1 MSDTRNVAGAR
12 TPHVAPAKPSW
23 TGWTGWVVFA
33 GVMMIMI
40 GAFHAISGFVAI
52 FDPGYYLV
60 GRNGLVVSVDYT
72 TWGWVHLLLGA
83 VALIAGIAV
92 LSGQM
97 WGRVVGIA
105 MAVVSAIAELAFIA
119 AYPIWSTIVI
129 AIDVIVI
136 YALTVHGKEAK
147 AYD

>member
-1 MSDTRNVAGAR
+1 
-12 TPHVAPAKPSW
+12 
-23 TGWTGWVVFA
+23 
-33 GVMMIMI
+33 MMIMI

-83 VALIAGIAV
+83 VALVAGLGV

-97 WGRVVGIA
+97 WGRIVGIA

-129 AIDVIVI
+129 ALDVIVI
-136 YALTVHGKEAK
+136 YALAVHGREAR